1 MYTQNSY
8 TEAAVVCAD
17 SVDADLLVNTTVVF
31 DNLVD
36 VIRTVSPSCEP
47 SPTHASTFH
56 VHRRSC
62 LAASRCLVPRP
73 LAAVLVLAGPC
84 P

>member
-17 SVDADLLVNTTVVF
+17 SVDADLSVNTTVVF

-36 VIRTVSPSCEP
+36 VIRTISPSCA
-47 SPTHASTFH
+47 SQPTTI
-56 VHRRSC
+56 
-62 LAASRCLVPRP
+62 LMRCLH
-73 LAAVLVLAGPC
+73 
-84 P
+84 